1 MLMYRD
7 THNKINGNNY
17 QTLLFT
23 DLNATDIII
32 MDKIIHAKIF
42 SMNVM
47 SVMIMT
53 DKVCKTQRLQNIS

>member
-32 MDKIIHAKIF
+32 TDIITHAKVF
-42 SMNVM
+42 SVDVM
-47 SVMIMT
+47 SVMSVIIMT
-53 DKVCKTQRLQNIS
+53 DNV

>member
-23 DLNATDIII
+23 DLNATDIIN
-32 MDKIIHAKIF
+32 IITERFIDAK
-42 SMNVM
+42 VLC
-47 SVMIMT
+47 SVNAMHVR
-53 DKVCKTQRLQNIS
+53 DNYDR